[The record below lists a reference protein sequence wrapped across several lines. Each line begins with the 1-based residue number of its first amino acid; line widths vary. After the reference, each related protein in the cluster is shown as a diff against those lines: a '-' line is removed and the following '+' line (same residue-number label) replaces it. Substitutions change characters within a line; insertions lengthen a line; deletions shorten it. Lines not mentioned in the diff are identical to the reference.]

1 MFIHCHISHHTTNN
15 NVEVNGGGGL
25 MGDHRCLCGSFATD
39 APCGGLPVLWSIVL
53 GSRGEAGVPDPQVF
67 ATLTTAP
74 VAASTSTTAVSNSI
88 GGCPGN
94 RPFKTTR
101 QTE

>member
-15 NVEVNGGGGL
+15 NVKVNGSGGL
-25 MGDHRCLCGSFATD
+25 MGDHRCLGGSSRRTRCAADCLSCG
-39 APCGGLPVLWSIVL
+39 LLL
-53 GSRGEAGVPDPQVF
+53 GSCGEASVPDPQVF

-101 QTE
+101 QTG